1 MYETTV
7 GDSQGTKELMG
18 IVKIPAYPSGAP
30 EFIPGFQW
38 GSCYSIFSFMCMF
51 CRSLFVLS
59 SFVCWPLCFLFYRFW
74 LPLWCL
80 QTLICI
86 TCLMHDIVVS
96 TFIFRCLILP
106 AKSSQFGKP
115 NILKQFPTVVSY
127 LDYPHQF
134 FRTLTIPNSSFI
146 PWLSRTVLSYLDYP
160 HQGLYVAVVNGACDS
175 SVITFRICKVGNNC
189 WG

>member
-1 MYETTV
+1 
-7 GDSQGTKELMG
+7 
-18 IVKIPAYPSGAP
+18 
-30 EFIPGFQW
+30 
-38 GSCYSIFSFMCMF
+38 MCMF

-59 SFVCWPLCFLFYRFW
+59 SFFCWPLCFLFYRFW

-96 TFIFRCLILP
+96 TLIFRCFILP

-115 NILKQFPTVVSY
+115 NFLKQFPTVVSYLDYPHQLFRTLTIPISCFLPWLSPSVLSYLDYPHQFFRTLTIPNSCFVTWLSPTVVSYHDYPHQLFPTLTIPISSFVPWLSPTVVSY

-134 FRTLTIPNSSFI
+134 FRTLTIPISC
-146 PWLSRTVLSYLDYP
+146 
-160 HQGLYVAVVNGACDS
+160 YVP
-175 SVITFRICKVGNNC
+175 
-189 WG
+189 